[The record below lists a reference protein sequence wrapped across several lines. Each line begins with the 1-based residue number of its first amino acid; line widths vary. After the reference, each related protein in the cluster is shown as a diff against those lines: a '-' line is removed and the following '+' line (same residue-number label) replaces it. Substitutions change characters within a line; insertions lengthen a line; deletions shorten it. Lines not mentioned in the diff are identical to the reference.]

1 MLDKQDFLTVVKNT
15 PLVSID
21 LIVRSSRDELL
32 MGLRVNE
39 PAADYW
45 FVPGG
50 RIYKSETLEN
60 AFQRITETEL
70 GTAYSIDSADL
81 LGAFTHLYETNFAK
95 QPGVT
100 THYVVL
106 GYQLQL
112 DLDINQLPAQQH
124 SDYRWI
130 GKNGDLSEVHPNSQ
144 AYYPYLR

>member
-1 MLDKQDFLTVVKNT
+1 MLDKQDFISVVKNT
-15 PLVSID
+15 PLVAID
-21 LIVRSSRDELL
+21 LIVRSSKDDIL

-39 PAADYW
+39 PAAGYW

-50 RIYKSETLEN
+50 RIYKSETLET

-70 GTAYSIDSADL
+70 GTAYSIESAEL

-95 QPGVT
+95 QPGIS

-112 DLDINQLPAQQH
+112 DIDINQLPAQQH
-124 SDYRWI
+124 SNYRWF
-130 GKNGDLSEVHPNSQ
+130 GKHEDLSKVHPNSQ
-144 AYYPYLR
+144 AYYPHLR

>member
-1 MLDKQDFLTVVKNT
+1 MLEKQEFLTVVKHT

-21 LIVRSSRDELL
+21 LIVRSRKDEIL

-39 PAADYW
+39 PAANYW

-50 RIYKSETLEN
+50 RIYKSETLEE

-70 GTAYSIDSADL
+70 GTAYRIESAEL

-95 QPGVT
+95 QAGIS

-112 DLDINQLPAQQH
+112 DIDIKQLPAQQH
-124 SDYRWI
+124 SNYRWF
-130 GKNGDLSEVHPNSQ
+130 GKHEDLGEVHPNSQ

>member
-15 PLVSID
+15 PLVAID
-21 LIVRSSRDELL
+21 LIVRSSRDEIL

-39 PAADYW
+39 PAAGYW

-50 RIYKSETLEN
+50 RIYKSETLEA
-60 AFQRITETEL
+60 AFRRITATEL
-70 GTAYSIDSADL
+70 GTAFEIDSAQL

-95 QPGVT
+95 EPDIS

-112 DLDINQLPAQQH
+112 DIDINQLPAQQH
-124 SDYRWI
+124 ATYRWI
-130 GKNGDLSEVHPNSQ
+130 GKNEDLSEVHPNSQ

>member
-15 PLVSID
+15 PLVAID
-21 LIVRSSRDELL
+21 LIVRSSRDEIL
-32 MGLRVNE
+32 MGLRMNE
-39 PAADYW
+39 PAAGYW

-50 RIYKSETLEN
+50 RIYKSETLAA

-70 GTAYSIDSADL
+70 GTAYNIENADL

-95 QPGVT
+95 QPGIT

-124 SDYRWI
+124 SNYRWI
-130 GKNGDLSEVHPNSQ
+130 GKNEDLSEVHPNSQ
-144 AYYPYLR
+144 AYYPCLR